1 MQEADFRSYDY
12 AQLLEAKRDIDTL
25 IEERREEV
33 RQQFRNE
40 TMEKAQKLGL
50 DIVQVLCTI
59 EAKYRD
65 PQNPSNTWSGK
76 GRKPAWLKEYLDQ
89 GHNLTEYE
97 A

>member
-1 MQEADFRSYDY
+1 MQEADYRSYDY
-12 AQLLEAKRDIDTL
+12 TQLLEAKRDIDTL

-65 PQNPSNTWSGK
+65 PQNPAHTWSGK

-89 GHNLTEYE
+89 GHDLAQYE